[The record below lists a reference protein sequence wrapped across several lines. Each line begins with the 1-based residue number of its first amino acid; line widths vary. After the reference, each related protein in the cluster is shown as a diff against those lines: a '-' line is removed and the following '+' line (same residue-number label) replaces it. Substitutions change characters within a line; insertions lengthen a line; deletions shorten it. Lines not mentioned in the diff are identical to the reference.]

1 MESVWRLCH
10 CFYFNVLPRR
20 LAAIALLYLDQE
32 DAFWSL
38 VAIVEVFMPRDYY
51 TKTLLGSQVSRQP
64 LQLITSLAFNT
75 KKLFTFA
82 NRDALN
88 ARTAPVGRIFTDKGS
103 FQGFNL
109 F

>member
-1 MESVWRLCH
+1 MFLL
-10 CFYFNVLPRR
+10 NVLPHR

-64 LQLITSLAFNT
+64 LQLITSLAFNA

-82 NRDALN
+82 NRDTLN
-88 ARTAPVGRIFTDKGS
+88 VRNQLWGTFSQTKT
-103 FQGFNL
+103 L
-109 F
+109 FKASAFSSCTF